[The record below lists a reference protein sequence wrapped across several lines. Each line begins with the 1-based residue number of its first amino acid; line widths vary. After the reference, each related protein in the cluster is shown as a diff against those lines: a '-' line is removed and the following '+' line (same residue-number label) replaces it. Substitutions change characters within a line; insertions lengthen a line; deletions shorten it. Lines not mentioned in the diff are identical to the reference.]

1 MDSGY
6 SIPVK
11 LNGRLIL
18 LVALA
23 YFVLGVLGL
32 SFAIPPGYA
41 SPIFPAAG
49 FAAAIML
56 WSANRL
62 WAGILMGSFA
72 LNIGVSWLNAD
83 FGLTKTMIAL
93 VMALGATT
101 QAWVAAKLVT
111 WATGKAWRDMEL
123 ESDIILSLL
132 LGGVLA
138 CAVSASVGV
147 SALYFFGVINSSVY
161 MNLWWNWWVGD
172 TLGVLILMP
181 IVLSVLYR
189 HHPSWR
195 KRINTVVI
203 PMLGV
208 LLIVATIV
216 GFASYWEQNLVHD
229 QIKKHGESFKELLE
243 RRYIAHKEAVASLAR
258 LIEVTPLMRYD
269 QFEYFTRITLQDN
282 QDISALSFNPIVQAS
297 FRSQF
302 ERDMADVGFEQ
313 QFRIKQRSA
322 EGQLVDAAERP
333 TYVPVAFITPLQ
345 ENRNAVGYDIYSE
358 SIRQEA
364 INSAFVTG
372 EIAVTAPVELVQ
384 EKAGKVGL
392 LLMHPAMINKV
403 SAYRYAKGGNLLG
416 LSIAVIKMN
425 EFIQIAAA
433 SSMLKGLV
441 YQIHDV
447 TPDGRRQ
454 LLFRS
459 HARLDETHQAY
470 RWKTTIAVANRTW
483 EISVVPTHQYLQL
496 QPTPVAWFISLIGLF
511 ISAILQVL
519 MLVITGRTSVVE
531 RTVEMQTAEL
541 QKKSNQLQDSNL
553 QLNTM
558 FALSPDGFV
567 AISAEGIVQYVNPA
581 FQKITGI
588 TSSRIIQQH
597 ESVLDAELIARAH
610 ASDAFKGIAAYFS
623 HGAQLGVECELILQY
638 PKHTVLQ
645 MIGMNNSSSNLTK
658 MLYVRDVTAEKE
670 LADMKTEFVS
680 HAAHELR
687 TPMTS
692 IYGYIELM
700 LAKRFDEDMQREMLQ
715 AMHRQSLTIVNM
727 INELLDLARIDARG
741 GKDFTFAKTDIN
753 QLLEKIVSDLKLEQ
767 AERNIEL
774 SLADHAQWVYGDAAK
789 LSQAIMNVF
798 VNAEKYSEPHA
809 RIQMCVMETDQFI
822 GIRVIDSG
830 IGMTEEQI
838 GHIGERFWRADNSGS
853 RPGTGLGMSI
863 VKEIL
868 RFHDGYWEIQSRPG
882 QGTTVTLWLPAMN
895 NTTVQDFVLA
905 S

>member
-11 LNGRLIL
+11 LNSRLIL

-23 YFVLGVLGL
+23 YFVLGALGL

-49 FAAAIML
+49 LAAAIML
-56 WSANRL
+56 WSGNRL
-62 WAGILMGSFA
+62 WAGILLGSFT
-72 LNIGVSWLNAD
+72 LNMGVSWLNAD
-83 FGLTKTMIAL
+83 LGLNKTMVAFA
-93 VMALGATT
+93 MAIGATT

-123 ESDIILSLL
+123 ESDIMLSLL
-132 LGGVLA
+132 FGGALA
-138 CAVSASVGV
+138 SVVSASVGV
-147 SALYFFGVINSSVY
+147 TTLYLSGVISSAVYLNS
-161 MNLWWNWWVGD
+161 WWSWWVGD

-195 KRINTVVI
+195 KRINTVVF

-208 LLIVATIV
+208 LLIVASIV
-216 GFASYWEQNLVHD
+216 SIASYWEQNLMRE

-243 RRYIAHKEAVASLAR
+243 RRYIAHKEAIASLAR
-258 LIEVTPLMRYD
+258 LIEVTPLMRHD

-297 FRSQF
+297 FRRQF
-302 ERDMADVGFEQ
+302 ERDMADVGYEQ
-313 QFRIKQRSA
+313 QFSIKQRNV
-322 EGQLVDAAERP
+322 EGQLINAAERP
-333 TYVPVAFITPLQ
+333 IYVPVAFIAPLE
-345 ENRNAVGYDIYSE
+345 ENRNAIGYDIYSE
-358 SIRQEA
+358 TIRKEA
-364 INSAFVTG
+364 INSAFVSG
-372 EIAVTAPVELVQ
+372 EMAVTAPIELVQ
-384 EKAGKVGL
+384 EKNGKLGL
-392 LLMHPAMINKV
+392 LLMYPATINKV
-403 SAYRYAKGGNLLG
+403 SAYRYAKDGNLLG
-416 LSIAVIKMN
+416 LSIAVIKMD
-425 EFIQIAAA
+425 EFFQIAAA
-433 SSMLKGLV
+433 SNMLKGLV

-447 TPDGRRQ
+447 ARDGRRQ
-454 LLFRS
+454 LLYRS
-459 HARLDETHQAY
+459 HDVIDQTHQNY
-470 RWKTTIAVANRTW
+470 RWNTTIAIANRIW
-483 EISVVPTHQYLQL
+483 EISVLPTNNYLQH
-496 QPTPVAWFISLIGLF
+496 QPTPVAWFISVIGLF
-511 ISAILQVL
+511 ITAILQVL

-531 RTVEMQTAEL
+531 RTVEVQTAEL
-541 QKKSNQLQDSNL
+541 QRKSNQLQDSNL

-558 FALSPDGFV
+558 FALSPDGFI
-567 AISAEGIVQYVNPA
+567 AISAEGIVQYANPA
-581 FQKITGI
+581 FQEITGI

-597 ESVLDAELIARAH
+597 ESVLDAELKARAY
-610 ASDAFKGIAAYFS
+610 APDTFKGIAAYFS
-623 HGAQLGVECELILQY
+623 DDDDEFGAEYELILQY
-638 PKHTVLQ
+638 PKRTVLQ

-658 MLYVRDVTAEKE
+658 MLYVRDATSEKE

-753 QLLEKIVSDLKLEQ
+753 QLVEKIVSDLRLEQ
-767 AERNIEL
+767 AGRNIEL
-774 SLADHAQWVYGDAAK
+774 SLADHAQWVYGAAAK

-809 RIQMCVMETDQFI
+809 KIKMHVIKTEQLI
-822 GIRVIDSG
+822 GIRIIDNG
-830 IGMTEEQI
+830 IGMSEEQI
-838 GHIGERFWRADNSGS
+838 RHIGERFWRADNSGS

-868 RFHDGYWEIQSRPG
+868 RFHDGHWEIQSSLG
-882 QGTTVTLWLPAMN
+882 QGTAVTLWLPVMN
-895 NTTVQDFVLA
+895 ETYQAEF
-905 S
+905 